1 MSRRKKGGKGM
12 GLVGVRR
19 RYPQVRKNYSQS
31 LSEITF
37 TDSSTSIM
45 KTDT

>member
-31 LSEITF
+31 LSEISVN
-37 TDSSTSIM
+37 DLSTSIM